1 MYNRS
6 LRGVAVSRTPRRRNL
21 VFLRER
27 GVGIAFAHAATRA
40 RTMPNTATARAA
52 SAADS
57 AVLAASLAAA
67 RTAGLRYVNDGM
79 PGIRRERHALG
90 FRYLDPN
97 GRVIRDRS
105 QLRRIHALVIPP
117 AWQEVWIC
125 PTADGHIQATARDA
139 RGRKQ
144 YRYHPR
150 WRAVR
155 DAHKYGRMAAFGAAL
170 LRIRARTRRDLAVPG
185 LPREKVLAA
194 VVRLLADTLIRVGNE
209 SYARQNGSFGL
220 TTFRDRHAEI
230 DGAQIRFRFRGK
242 SKKEHLI
249 AINDQRLARVVR
261 SCQELPGQTLFQYR
275 GADGELQTIG
285 STDVN
290 AYLRAI
296 TGESFTAKD
305 FRTWAGTVLM
315 AKELAA
321 HAPPSSETA
330 AKRAINAAIERV
342 AHKLGNTRAVCRRC
356 YIHPAVLDA
365 YCDGTLADVM
375 RRRDRAGR
383 GGLRTHEAA
392 LLRVLRRPVRRDGPL
407 RASA

>member
-1 MYNRS
+1 
-6 LRGVAVSRTPRRRNL
+6 
-21 VFLRER
+21 
-27 GVGIAFAHAATRA
+27 
-40 RTMPNTATARAA
+40 MPDTATARAA
-52 SAADS
+52 TVADS
-57 AVLAASLAAA
+57 VPAASLAAA
-67 RTAGLRYVNDGM
+67 RTAGLRYVSDGT
-79 PGIRRERHALG
+79 PGIRRERGALG

-97 GRVIRDRS
+97 GRVIRDRAE
-105 QLRRIHALVIPP
+105 LRRIHALVIPP
-117 AWQEVWIC
+117 AWEAVWIC
-125 PTADGHIQATARDA
+125 PTPDGHIQATARDA

-170 LRIRARTRRDLAVPG
+170 PRIRARTRRDLALPG

-194 VVRLLADTLIRVGNE
+194 VVRLLGETLIRIGNE

-230 DGAQIRFRFRGK
+230 EGARIRFRFRGK

-249 AINDQRLARVVR
+249 TINDERLARVVR
-261 SCQELPGQTLFQYR
+261 SCQELPGQTLFQHR
-275 GADGELQTIG
+275 GADAKLVTIG

-296 TGESFTAKD
+296 TGRDFTAKD

-315 AKELAA
+315 AKELAG
-321 HAPPSSETA
+321 HAPPASETA
-330 AKRAINAAIERV
+330 AKRTINAAVERV
-342 AHKLGNTRAVCRRC
+342 AQRLGNTRAVCRRC
-356 YIHPAVLDA
+356 YVHPAVLDA
-365 YCDGTLADVM
+365 YRDGTLATIM
-375 RRRDRAGR
+375 RRRDRGPRA
-383 GGLRTHEAA
+383 GLRTHEVA
-392 LLRVLRRPVRRDGPL
+392 LLRVLRRPARRDGAL